1 MRNENQKLLKANC
14 HCHIIHNTAKYCF
27 AKFPLDIENLI
38 IKVYK
43 HFSNSAK
50 RLNELKSC
58 FEFVDSEYSTLLR
71 HSSIRWLTL
80 YPAIDRLI
88 QNLNAIKIYFNNQ
101 NESELS
107 AIICNNFLSD
117 ETNSNQN
124 QLFEI
129 YLYFAHSFIK
139 LFHEKILQ
147 FENKKVNS
155 TNLYDNLLILKNQ
168 FFGQIVKEKLKLIDN
183 ESQKLFN
190 QNAISVYKRA
200 LEYLNKHFDFE
211 KSYFK
216 KIKCLNLDSKLN
228 IDDVCEITELFNL
241 NLDMDNLFDEI
252 CNFNKVFDILS
263 LEQKNWNFI
272 LEKHKFF
279 NLSQIITCVMS
290 IPIGN
295 DFVERV
301 FSVMNNL
308 WIPERN

>member
-1 MRNENQKLLKANC
+1 
-14 HCHIIHNTAKYCF
+14 
-27 AKFPLDIENLI
+27 
-38 IKVYK
+38 
-43 HFSNSAK
+43 
-50 RLNELKSC
+50 LNELKSC

-290 IPIGN
+290 W
-295 DFVERV
+295 E
-301 FSVMNNL
+301 
-308 WIPERN
+308 